1 MFFVFDV
8 ESIPDTRLIG
18 QVLERPEVPED
29 ELLESA
35 SQELTKG
42 GSTFFP
48 PMFHQMVSWAGLWIE
63 DNGKPVREDAWSGN
77 DEKQG
82 LQKLFD
88 QMNTYKDFGLIHH
101 NGRGFD
107 LPLLTYRAMRHELQM
122 PVRLGQHAIRYR
134 YSRENI
140 DLMDEFSNYGASSY
154 PKLKYLGHLMNIPFK
169 KTAEGSEVYA
179 LFKRGELE
187 QIQTYCHE
195 DVIATYLV
203 WLSFKFTTG
212 EIAKTSYI
220 NLKERA
226 LQKLKSLQELQD
238 AGDAEVSGVTEV
250 SEEAEEAEVSGETE
264 VTGVTD
270 EAGKAEMTGVTREAG
285 EAGLS
290 QQGVHSSDKGEL

>member
-1 MFFVFDV
+1 MFFVSDV

-63 DNGKPVREDAWSGN
+63 DNGKPVREDAWSGS

-140 DLMDEFSNYGASSY
+140 DLMDEFSNYGASC
-154 PKLKYLGHLMNIPFK
+154 G
-169 KTAEGSEVYA
+169 
-179 LFKRGELE
+179 
-187 QIQTYCHE
+187 
-195 DVIATYLV
+195 
-203 WLSFKFTTG
+203 
-212 EIAKTSYI
+212 
-220 NLKERA
+220 
-226 LQKLKSLQELQD
+226 
-238 AGDAEVSGVTEV
+238 
-250 SEEAEEAEVSGETE
+250 
-264 VTGVTD
+264 
-270 EAGKAEMTGVTREAG
+270 
-285 EAGLS
+285 
-290 QQGVHSSDKGEL
+290 